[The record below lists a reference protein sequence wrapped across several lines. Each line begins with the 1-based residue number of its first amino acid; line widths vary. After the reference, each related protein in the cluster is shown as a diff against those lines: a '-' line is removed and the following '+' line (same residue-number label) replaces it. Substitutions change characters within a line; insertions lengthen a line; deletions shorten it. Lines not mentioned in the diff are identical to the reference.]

1 MTDRCYDCKIASDEH
16 ASDILLSCVT
26 CEKKFHGQCVSE
38 KLDQHFVEMIAACP
52 NLTWRCDYCVIM
64 FTESKSTIDR
74 RLDLIFGKLEAMS
87 SDIDALKSK
96 PAPLKTLASIL
107 VDSESARS
115 GKRPFAQDSP
125 SGSPMKRKRYET
137 KPSTPA
143 LIMGAGAAND
153 EIKTVEPK
161 KWLYVS
167 NLDPQTTEEAVV
179 KLISSGLQS
188 APTEFSCVK
197 LLPKNVLAPTFISFK
212 IGMRDELFQKSLAPE
227 LWPSGIAFREFVD
240 RPRSFPRRT
249 VTRIPE

>member
-1 MTDRCYDCKIASDEH
+1 MTDRCSDCQIQGDDH
-16 ASDILLSCVT
+16 ASDILLSCAA
-26 CEKKFHGQCVSE
+26 CEKKFHGQCVSDPM
-38 KLDQHFVEMIAACP
+38 DQHFVEMIVASP
-52 NLTWRCDYCVIM
+52 NLTWRCDLCAV
-64 FTESKSTIDR
+64 TERESKIDR
-74 RLDLIFGKLEAMS
+74 SLDLIFGKLEAMS

-96 PAPLKTLASIL
+96 SAPLKTLASIL
-107 VDSESARS
+107 SDSESSRS

-125 SGSPMKRKRYET
+125 SGTPMKRKRYEN

-188 APTEFSCVK
+188 DPTDFSCVK

>member
-1 MTDRCYDCKIASDEH
+1 MTDRCCDCKIASDEF
-16 ASDILLSCVT
+16 ASDTLLSCAA
-26 CEKKFHGQCVSE
+26 CEKKFHGQCVDE
-38 KLDQHFVEMIAACP
+38 KLDDNFVEMIMKSP
-52 NLTWRCDYCVIM
+52 NLTWRCDSCAVVN
-64 FTESKSTIDR
+64 SKSKIDR
-74 RLDLIFGKLEAMS
+74 SLDLIFGKLEAMS
-87 SDIDALKSK
+87 TDIDALKSK
-96 PAPLKTLASIL
+96 SAPLKTLASIL
-107 VDSESARS
+107 GDNESARS

-125 SGSPMKRKRYET
+125 SGTPMKRKRFENR
-137 KPSTPA
+137 PSTPA

-179 KLISSGLQS
+179 KLVSNALQS

-212 IGMRDELFQKSLAPE
+212 IGMKEELFMKSLAPE
-227 LWPSGIAFREFVD
+227 IWPSGIAFREFVD
-240 RPRSFPRRT
+240 RPRSFSRRP